1 MANFVDEQFGAESS
15 PVDID
20 NIIPTTV
27 LPPLPMAAQ
36 KARAAQTA
44 MLSSSNPVQNY
55 QLMMNEA
62 ENGDDSLIKAGQE
75 IAQRDAKTTD
85 MKGVMM
91 VLSDPRVPMDV
102 KRQAIAQI
110 NENSFLKDGGN
121 LLFSKSLEASSKG
134 ETVEHE
140 DARIS
145 SADAIREIYQSRQ
158 DIQGIVNAHGASL
171 GAGES
176 TVRDVAEIA
185 ELNVM
190 PFGNTIQAGKLK
202 TALDKAQGPVSLWQ
216 KIKNFAL
223 PGSSTASIREQ
234 LERIPPSKR
243 AEFAQ
248 TVVKAIQ
255 ENSGIIFS
263 NDNQFA
269 QYDKATSI
277 FEEGGYSSTQE
288 FLDNVS
294 PLLDL
299 LGLGQFARGAGK
311 ATKIV
316 GKAFKGVE
324 ETITPVTDITP
335 RGPKVVGPAQAEL
348 PNPQRKLPAPSDVTD
363 VTARIELN
371 NPVSRINPASPG
383 EVVASANPQRA
394 RDLHTA
400 MVHGASDEAAQA
412 IYGTS
417 RDQAIINNI
426 YPQATTETGNIAA
439 KVQDIDKNL
448 RQELHVPDELVE
460 TLNNQS
466 LSMYTPAERAAA
478 RANVVNRFETAEGV
492 TMHPAAGSFDMQ
504 GGKININAVYGNAN
518 GSWVDPVQA
527 FGQIKYALR
536 GEGILDEEIEI
547 LARTGLDYVPVK
559 LEDVAGIPG
568 DYLVRVKTS
577 HEIDPTDIASFESL
591 NVKRNWLDRIG
602 ILNWARRGGNSGS
615 AARYVMDAASMLHP
629 TITKSASVASDAT
642 SRFEHVMLRQASKFT
657 DAYMG
662 LPKTSRVLVD
672 DYIKEANYNG
682 IKFDTSDLLARG
694 FNQDEIATL
703 RNWKQYWDGQ
713 YYLENYDM
721 VRSLNAG
728 GYQILDNNNATLF
741 AKPIAKNS
749 NISRVYDASTNQ
761 VVPFAKADGDNLYNA
776 GGTLAKLRRPITVNG
791 DTVEHMIVRN
801 NGSEFLRKV
810 RDNDRVLN
818 YRDGYYTTSYKSP
831 RFVDQKIRDAN
842 GNVLYTKAIAVAGD
856 TAEAQRFID
865 RTVTSGGLSRDDF
878 SVRGDVRKAPR
889 DEDAHWDLTA
899 SQGRIAQRV
908 RGKLLEDS
916 SGLNHLGD
924 GSYVVSPVESAI
936 RAARSISGRTV
947 NRPMLDA
954 SKARFIQQY
963 GYLLPS
969 DGMGGVR
976 FPKSV
981 TEITQK
987 GVYSSK
993 ELADARTTFEYLN
1006 YLENGYQNGMDDTFK
1021 MFFNALSEHSG
1032 EMGFSKLEKGAAA
1045 ISTVNPTSVIKK
1057 AAFVSYLATNPLRQ
1071 LLLQTH
1077 QVMRTLS
1084 YNIRSPLVIPKL
1096 TGEYLAYKLGH
1107 INTQSNFTKWIEQS
1121 GMLDSVDKH
1130 NLVRGSL
1137 TSAADASNPVTKI
1150 AGGALHAVQTVGFN
1164 AGEQGNILGHAAAV
1178 FDRFQ
1183 RQGKNVLNKDVMDDM
1198 TAEVRALTYGQNFAG
1213 DMPYNQTTL
1222 ASILQFA
1229 QVPHKA
1235 VLFATNRQLPRDV
1248 RARMMAMDVLLWG
1261 VPGITAVSTL
1271 TGVDLLPDN
1280 PKYRQIV
1287 TEGAEALG
1295 INIIFN
1301 NFFDEPGMKSHVD
1314 FSGLAPYD
1322 MTGWGKF
1329 FQSMYADGL
1338 QGMIINSPAGQLFLK
1353 DGGRV
1358 RNMIQS
1364 VARYFNIVEDDAQ
1377 SPETFVSVA
1386 NEAMKLSS
1394 GWNNALKAKLMLET
1408 GRKMDQYGN
1417 TIDKETTNVEAF
1429 AQALGFG
1436 TYDEKMFYETSQA
1449 LQKKSK
1455 EHREATIKA
1464 YKDIK
1469 RYYAEKLSEPNTD
1482 PQFVTAVT
1490 GWALKSFADDP
1501 VGMSIIYGE
1510 WAKDMQAED
1519 VMLLKKIMDVSG
1531 IPNPGALSATI
1542 KMAPIPEEEKEKAL
1556 QRIND
1561 FATMREKMKEP
1572 K

>member
-44 MLSSSNPVQNY
+44 MLSSSNPVENY
-55 QLMMNEA
+55 QLMMNQA
-62 ENGDDSLIKAGQE
+62 ENGDDSLVKAGQE

-91 VLSDPRVPMDV
+91 VLSDPRVPIEV

-110 NENSFLKDGGN
+110 NDNSFLKDGGN
-121 LLFSKSLEASSKG
+121 LLFSKSLEAPSKG

-171 GAGES
+171 NSSGSMA
-176 TVRDVAEIA
+176 VAAAEMV

-190 PFGNTIQAGKLK
+190 PFGNTIQAGKVK
-202 TALDKAQGPVSLWQ
+202 TALDKAQGNTSLWQ

-223 PGSSTASIREQ
+223 PGTSTKSMADQ

-288 FLDNVS
+288 FIDNVS

-299 LGLGQFARGAGK
+299 LGVGQLFRGAGK
-311 ATKIV
+311 AAKV
-316 GKAFKGVE
+316 AGKADKF
-324 ETITPVTDITP
+324 TPVTDITP
-335 RGPKVVGPAQAEL
+335 RGPRPVGPAQTEL
-348 PNPQRKLPAPSDVTD
+348 PNPQRKLPAPSDVID

-371 NPVSRINPASPG
+371 NPVSRVNPASPG

-394 RDLHTA
+394 RDLHA
-400 MVHGASDEAAQA
+400 SMVNGASDEAAQA
-412 IYGTS
+412 VYGTS

-426 YPQATTETGNIAA
+426 YPQATTETGNISA
-439 KVQDIDKNL
+439 KVQDIDQNL
-448 RQELHVPDELVE
+448 RHELHVPDELVE

-504 GGKININAVYGNAN
+504 GGRININAVYGNAN
-518 GSWVDPVQA
+518 GSWVDPMQA
-527 FGQIKYALR
+527 FAQIKYALK
-536 GEGILDEEIEI
+536 GEGILDDEIEI

-559 LEDVAGIPG
+559 LEDVAGVPG

-602 ILNWARRGGNSGS
+602 ALNWARRGGNSGS

-629 TITKSASVASDAT
+629 TITKSASIAADAS
-642 SRFEHVMLRQASKFT
+642 SRFEHVMLQQASKFT
-657 DAYMG
+657 DAYMA
-662 LPKTSRVLVD
+662 LPKPSRVLVD

-682 IKFDTSDLLARG
+682 IKFDISDLLARG
-694 FNQDEIATL
+694 FNQDEIASL

-749 NISRVYDASTNQ
+749 TISRVYDASTNQ
-761 VVPFAKADGDNLYNA
+761 VVPFAKADGDALYNA

-889 DEDAHWDLTA
+889 DEDAHWDLTSA
-899 SQGRIAQRV
+899 QGRIAQRV

-954 SKARFIQQY
+954 AKGRFIQQY
-963 GYLLPS
+963 KELLPS

-981 TEITQK
+981 TEITKK

-993 ELADARTTFEYLN
+993 ELADARTTFEYIN
-1006 YLENGYQNGMDDTFK
+1006 YLENGYQNGMDDVFK
-1021 MFFNALSEHSG
+1021 MFFNTLSEHAG
-1032 EMGFSKLEKGAAA
+1032 ELGLSKIERGAAA
-1045 ISTVNPTSVIKK
+1045 VSTVNPTSAVKK
-1057 AAFVSYLATNPLRQ
+1057 IAFVNYLALNPLRQ

-1077 QVMRTLS
+1077 QVVRTLS
-1084 YNIRSPLVIPKL
+1084 YNIRSPWVIPKL
-1096 TGEYLAYKLGH
+1096 TGEYLGYKLGQ
-1107 INTQSNFTKWIEQS
+1107 INTPSGFTKWIDQS

-1137 TSAADASNPVTKI
+1137 TSAADASNPLSRAANNTL
-1150 AGGALHAVQTVGFN
+1150 GAIQMVGFN

-1178 FDRFQ
+1178 FDRYQ
-1183 RQGKNVLNKDVMDDM
+1183 RLGRNIADKDVMDDM

-1222 ASILQFA
+1222 ASVLQFA

-1235 VLFATNRQLPRDV
+1235 ILFATNRQLPRAI

-1261 VPGITAVSTL
+1261 VPGITAVSSL
-1271 TGVDLLPDN
+1271 VGQDLLPDD
-1280 PKYRQIV
+1280 PKTRQLV
-1287 TEGAEALG
+1287 TEGAESMG
-1295 INIIFN
+1295 VNIIFN

-1322 MTGWGKF
+1322 LTGWGKF
-1329 FQSMYADGL
+1329 FHSMYSDGV
-1338 QGMIINSPAGQLFLK
+1338 QGMVINSPAGQLLFK
-1353 DGGRV
+1353 EGGRV
-1358 RNMIQS
+1358 RNMVAS
-1364 VARYFNIVEDDAQ
+1364 VARYFNIIEDDAQ
-1377 SPETFVSVA
+1377 TPETFISVA

-1394 GWNNALKAKLMLET
+1394 GWNNGLKAKLMLET

-1417 TIDKETTNVEAF
+1417 TIDKETTNVEAY
-1429 AQALGFG
+1429 AQVLGFG

-1455 EHREATIKA
+1455 EHRDATIKA

-1469 RYYAEKLSEPNTD
+1469 RYYAEQLDKPNTD
-1482 PQFVTAVT
+1482 PKFVTAVT

-1501 VGMSIIYGE
+1501 IGMSIIYGE
-1510 WAKDMQAED
+1510 WAKDMQSED

-1542 KMAPIPEEEKEKAL
+1542 KMAPIPEEEKQKAL